1 MKTAERQIC
10 IFRLYFSI
18 LLTMQ
23 QGNVKKQSAEPFKGF
38 ALFDKN
44 YLYNQ
49 SRTPCS
55 QSDAMIG
62 GFM

>member
-1 MKTAERQIC
+1 MHLSAVFQ
-10 IFRLYFSI
+10 YFI
-18 LLTMQ
+18 DYAAKQ
-23 QGNVKKQSAEPFKGF
+23 CKKQSAEPFKGF

-44 YLYNQ
+44 ILYNQ

-55 QSDAMIG
+55 QSDDIIG